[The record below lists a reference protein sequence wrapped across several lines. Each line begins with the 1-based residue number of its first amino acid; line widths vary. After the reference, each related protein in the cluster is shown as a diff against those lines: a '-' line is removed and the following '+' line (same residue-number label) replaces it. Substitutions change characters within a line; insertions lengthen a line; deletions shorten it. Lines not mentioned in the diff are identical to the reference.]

1 MKNKTA
7 IAGLIILGFLLLV
20 TSIVFYVEKTRD
32 QRRIDPLD
40 LESMTKEDIIQTIY
54 ERQAESTPF
63 YYFIPIFG
71 FFGVVVGASVY
82 FVLSSDLEKKD
93 KTLTNNTAVV
103 LKLLSAEE
111 RKVVNKILDNNGK
124 LHQSEI
130 TYMDGY
136 TKVKSHRIVET
147 LLKKGIVKKEIL
159 GKARLITLENDLY
172 EVLKK
177 GK

>member
-7 IAGLIILGFLLLV
+7 IASLIVLGFLLLV
-20 TSIVFYVEKTRD
+20 ASVVFYVDKTRD
-32 QRRIDPLD
+32 LRRIDPLE

-93 KTLTNNTAVV
+93 KTLKSNTAVL

-111 RKVVNKILDNNGK
+111 RKVINKLLDNNGK
-124 LHQSEI
+124 VHQSEI
-130 TYMDGY
+130 TYMEGF
-136 TKVKSHRIVET
+136 TKVRAHRLVEI
-147 LLKKGIVKKEIL
+147 LLKKGIVKKETL
-159 GKARLITLENDLY
+159 GKARLITLEKELY

-177 GK
+177 

>member
-7 IAGLIILGFLLLV
+7 IASLIILGFLLLV
-20 TSIVFYVEKTRD
+20 ASVFFYVEKTRD
-32 QRRIDPLD
+32 VRRIDPLD

-54 ERQAESTPF
+54 DMRVESTPF

-93 KTLTNNTAVV
+93 KTITNNTSVV
-103 LKLLSAEE
+103 LKLLSVEE
-111 RKVVNKILDNNGK
+111 RKVVNKLLDNNGK

-136 TKVKSHRIVET
+136 TKVKSHRLVET

-159 GKARLITLENDLY
+159 GKARLIILEKDLY
-172 EVLKK
+172 DVLKK
-177 GK
+177 DK